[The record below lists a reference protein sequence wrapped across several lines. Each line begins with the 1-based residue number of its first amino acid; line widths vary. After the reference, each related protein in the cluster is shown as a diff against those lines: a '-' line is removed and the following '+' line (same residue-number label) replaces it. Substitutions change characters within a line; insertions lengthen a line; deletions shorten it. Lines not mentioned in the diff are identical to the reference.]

1 MTNIIW
7 HPLNDTHPDIG
18 WRYLDTSNNL
28 MYPWYTFGC
37 LEWLNTLDL
46 SDMSVFE
53 YGCGTSTLWWNSK
66 VKKCK
71 GVDNNLKWA
80 NGCYVPLLEDGS
92 IDKKKYTEACL
103 GETYDIIIIDGI
115 YRNECVPFALQSIKN
130 GGYLIWDNWDQV
142 SVSEHEPSQ
151 EAKFLLNKYEC
162 KVYKEPN
169 HIDWKTA
176 VFCIK

>member
-46 SDMSVFE
+46 RDMSVFE
-53 YGCGTSTLWWNSK
+53 YGCGISTLWWNSK

-71 GVDNNLKWA
+71 GVDNNLK
-80 NGCYVPLLEDGS
+80 
-92 IDKKKYTEACL
+92 
-103 GETYDIIIIDGI
+103 
-115 YRNECVPFALQSIKN
+115 
-130 GGYLIWDNWDQV
+130 
-142 SVSEHEPSQ
+142 
-151 EAKFLLNKYEC
+151 FLLHEDNIL
-162 KVYKEPN
+162 N
-169 HIDWKTA
+169 FLILMTDHIF
-176 VFCIK
+176 VNPLFH